1 MYNIDLYQVWE
12 SASGELFTV
21 VSKSHNHFSILYESG
36 EVTSYVS
43 SDAFNRCKFLYQYS
57 CIKDA
62 VDAMYSSIDSSENTK
77 YMLLWFDVMSNGVE
91 FYDTQQDALDQ
102 LDKLQGLSTIIVKI
116 ENNKGKILTKE

>member
-21 VSKSHNHFSILYESG
+21 VSKAHNHFSILYESG

-43 SDAFNRCKFLYQYS
+43 SDAFSRCKFLYQYS

-77 YMLLWFDVMSNGVE
+77 YMLLWFDAMSNGVE

-102 LDKLQGLSTIIVKI
+102 VDKLRGLSTIVVRI